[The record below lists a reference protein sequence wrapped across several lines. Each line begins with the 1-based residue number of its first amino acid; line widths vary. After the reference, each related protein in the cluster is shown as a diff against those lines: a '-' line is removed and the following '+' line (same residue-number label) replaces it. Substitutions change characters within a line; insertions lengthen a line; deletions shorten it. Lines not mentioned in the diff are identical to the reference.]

1 MLHPGDRVRIKA
13 TQQSATVLLVT
24 DCSQSVD
31 VTVFTDAG
39 LVRALDE
46 SEVELS
52 LRWTPEDG
60 GDAA

>member
-31 VTVFTDAG
+31 VTVVTDAG
-39 LVRALDE
+39 LIRDLDE
-46 SEVELS
+46 FEVELS
-52 LRWTPEDG
+52 PRGTSG